1 MYNPYYVDIAFKDKN
16 GKVLKSED
24 LDKKNKENII
34 KTTDDKKNTKEIKFD
49 GKQLELEYK
58 TEGSGWKALTNI
70 SEDVIKN
77 LTDIRIVA
85 KEKVKQ

>member
-34 KTTDDKKNTKEIKFD
+34 EATDDKKTP
-49 GKQLELEYK
+49 
-58 TEGSGWKALTNI
+58 
-70 SEDVIKN
+70 
-77 LTDIRIVA
+77 RR
-85 KEKVKQ
+85 